1 LIYSPGEAKNQ
12 TKREKRNPFNMLS
25 FFFKK
30 ERQLETLIYNYLEN
44 LGMIQNHFV
53 KAINICLRQ
62 GVSDDFCYLMDQTH
76 KFESRA
82 DDLRDQ
88 VNELMYSRALIPE
101 SREDVMALLERVDEI
116 PRSFEQILN
125 MIRTQ
130 KITFPEFLVLDV
142 QELIRVSIESCD
154 LMVKQIDLMIK
165 KKVGVRTL
173 LSTIDQNESHCDH
186 IERRM
191 IVKLFDSE
199 LDPFL
204 KMQLKELVI
213 VLGEISDQADRVSK
227 RVNIMAMKRRV

>member
-1 LIYSPGEAKNQ
+1 
-12 TKREKRNPFNMLS
+12 MLS
-25 FFFKK
+25 FLFKK
-30 ERQLETLIYNYLEN
+30 ERQLEELIYSYLEN
-44 LGMIQNHFV
+44 LGMIQEHFV
-53 KAINICLRQ
+53 KAINICLKE
-62 GVSDDFCYLMDQTH
+62 GVSDDFCFLMEQAH

-82 DDLRDQ
+82 DDIRDE

-130 KITFPEFLVLDV
+130 KVTFPEFLILDV
-142 QELIRVSIESCD
+142 QELIRVSIESCN
-154 LMVKQIDLMIK
+154 LMIK
-165 KKVGVRTL
+165 KKVGVRTIH
-173 LSTIDQNESHCDH
+173 STIDQNESYCDH

-191 IVKLFDSE
+191 IDKLFDSE

-204 KMQLKELVI
+204 KMQLKEMVI

>member
-1 LIYSPGEAKNQ
+1 MLSFLFKKEQQLEALIYS
-12 TKREKRNPFNMLS
+12 
-25 FFFKK
+25 
-30 ERQLETLIYNYLEN
+30 YLEN
-44 LGMIQNHFV
+44 LRMIQEHFV
-53 KAINICLRQ
+53 KAMNICLKE
-62 GVSDDFCYLMDQTH
+62 GVSDDFCFLMDQTH

-82 DDLRDQ
+82 DDIRDQ

-130 KITFPEFLVLDV
+130 KVTFPEFLVLDV
-142 QELIRVSIESCD
+142 RELIRVSIESCD
-154 LMVKQIDLMIK
+154 LMVKQIDVMLK
-165 KKVGVRTL
+165 KKIGVRTIH
-173 LSTIDQNESHCDH
+173 STIDQNESHCDH

-191 IVKLFDSE
+191 IDKLFDSE

-204 KMQLKELVI
+204 KIQLKEMVI